1 MNFIDRIYGEYLLL
15 KAKALV
21 ALADDRGDTN
31 FISVVVILAIVVV
44 LAVLF
49 NEQATNA
56 VTALWGKING
66 RLSGLG

>member
-1 MNFIDRIYGEYLLL
+1 MNFTTRIYSRYLML
-15 KAKALV
+15 KAKAL
-21 ALADDRGDTN
+21 ACMADDRGDTN

-56 VTALWGKING
+56 VNSLWSKING

>member
-1 MNFIDRIYGEYLLL
+1 MNFTTRIYSRYLML
-15 KAKALV
+15 KANAL
-21 ALADDRGDTN
+21 ACMADDRGDTN

-56 VTALWGKING
+56 VNSLWSKING

>member
-1 MNFIDRIYGEYLLL
+1 MKFTTRIYSKYLML
-15 KAKALV
+15 KAKTLTYT
-21 ALADDRGDTN
+21 ADDRGDTN

-56 VTALWGKING
+56 VNALWSKING

>member
-1 MNFIDRIYGEYLLL
+1 MNFTTRIYSQYLML
-15 KAKALV
+15 KAKAL
-21 ALADDRGDTN
+21 ACMADDRGDTN

-56 VTALWGKING
+56 VNSLWSKING

>member
-1 MNFIDRIYGEYLLL
+1 MNFTARIYSEYLML
-15 KAKALV
+15 KAKAL
-21 ALADDRGDTN
+21 AYMADDRGDTN

-56 VTALWGKING
+56 VNALWSKING